1 METVPKVIDK
11 ERGNKKWT
19 RANAPKVRTAR
30 HLKCDEGKPGCRR
43 CFKDSFQCG
52 GYEQPRP
59 CTQMRTK
66 RRPKKPDPV
75 YLASQGR
82 LHERKISP
90 MPALTTIQFAD
101 ESIAALFHHA
111 RQHTLEDFL
120 QTSDSIDFWF
130 QFILPASYSVH
141 AIRHALCALGGAH
154 RFFLGSRVGVS
165 HSSSIVHIEEEAI
178 QNYNCAIAYIRPLM
192 TKSSEN
198 TLQIVLACCIIFI
211 CIENLLGR
219 PAESIRHLNAGRRL
233 LTSLYHRQ
241 HNTAPEQPW
250 TKRTLQ
256 QSDSIIRSISDIL
269 LSLRQSAA
277 VYNAATVF
285 PYWNHHQAVD
295 LGDLTVPFDSLSKA
309 IKLSND
315 IGYACTGFP
324 NSFNRKIFHNTE
336 PFDGGDILPSSMG
349 FNLNNAGAAFPAA
362 QSAYKTWNSKFEPL
376 RKRKLKEQL
385 SVSARYQ
392 LAKLSLTQA
401 VWAALIKIDTF
412 EDDFEKKDCEFI
424 LERAEELIKLDIAR
438 KIPIFVLDCDLV
450 SALAAVLKSCNDA
463 AIQRKTISMLRSLH
477 RKDGLWDSQ
486 ELADIFEASID
497 ARNSGAISW
506 DTQPLAIPELRR
518 RLHCLRFL
526 SR

>member
-1 METVPKVIDK
+1 M
-11 ERGNKKWT
+11 
-19 RANAPKVRTAR
+19 RA
-30 HLKCDEGKPGCRR
+30 
-43 CFKDSFQCG
+43 
-52 GYEQPRP
+52 
-59 CTQMRTK
+59 K
-66 RRPKKPDPV
+66 RRPKQPDPV
-75 YLASQGR
+75 YLPSQGR
-82 LHERKISP
+82 LHQRKISP
-90 MPALTTIQFAD
+90 RPALATIQFAD
-101 ESIAALFHHA
+101 ESIAALFYHA

-154 RFFLGSRVGVS
+154 QFFLGSRVGVS
-165 HSSSIVHIEEEAI
+165 HSSSIVHIEEAAI
-178 QNYNCAIAYIRPLM
+178 QNYNCAIAYIHPLM
-192 TKSSEN
+192 KQSSED

-219 PAESIRHLNAGRRL
+219 PAESIRHLNAGRRI

-241 HNTAPEQPW
+241 QNTAPEQPW

-256 QSDSIIRSISDIL
+256 QSNNIIRSISDIL

-295 LGDLTVPFDSLSKA
+295 LGDPTVPFDSLSKA
-309 IKLSND
+309 IQLSND

-324 NSFNRKIFHNTE
+324 NSFNRKIIHNTE
-336 PFDGGDILPSSMG
+336 LFDGGDILPSSMG
-349 FNLNNAGAAFPAA
+349 FDWNNEGAAFPTAR
-362 QSAYKTWNSKFEPL
+362 SAYKAWNSKFEPL

-385 SVSARYQ
+385 SVAARYQ

-412 EDDFEKKDCEFI
+412 EDDFEKDDCEFI
-424 LERAEELIKLDIAR
+424 LERAEELIRLDIAR
-438 KIPIFVLDCDLV
+438 KIPIFVLDGDLV
-450 SALAAVLKSCNDA
+450 SALAAVLKSCDDT
-463 AIQRKTISMLRSLH
+463 AIQRKAISMLRSLH
-477 RKDGLWDSQ
+477 RRDGLWDSQ

-506 DTQPLAIPELRR
+506 DTQPLAIPELRK
-518 RLHCLRFL
+518 RLRCLRFL